1 MLGALQTN
9 GKFETGAPGV
19 YAIGDCI
26 PGPMLAHKVRVP
38 RSSRPVPCV
47 PLARTILFVW

>member
-38 RSSRPVPCV
+38 RSSRVCRVLP
-47 PLARTILFVW
+47 